1 MKETI
6 LKVNNL
12 TRLYDK
18 NGYGVKNLSF
28 EVKSGSFHAFIG
40 ENGAGKTTTI
50 KSIIGATFNFN
61 GEILIKNINNKIS
74 ESKSNI
80 GYVPE
85 KAQFPKEITV
95 YEYLKSLALLNNLS
109 KTEADNKISELLK
122 KFHIEDLRNKKPSFF
137 SSGQKK
143 KVLLIQALI
152 HNPELIIL
160 DEPAAN
166 LDPTARFELF
176 NLLSSLNKEGKTILI
191 SSHILAEIDQFVD
204 SLTLIHKGKLIYN
217 GIKYKPLEDIYYE
230 KIIQK

>member
-18 NGYGVKNLSF
+18 NGYGVKDLSF
-28 EVKSGSFHAFIG
+28 EVQSGSFHAFIG

-50 KSIIGATFNFN
+50 KSIIGATFNFS

-122 KFHIEDLRNKKPSFF
+122 KFDIEDLRNKKPSFF